1 MILSKQT
8 TQVLQNFQTINP
20 SIVIREGNVLRTM
33 SSTETVFARADIP
46 DQFPRDIAIYDLS
59 KFLGIISLSKEDSTI
74 DFQENSMIIS
84 QGNSTVRYAYC
95 PEELID
101 SPPEGKDIKAKDVV
115 VSFQLNNDVWQQ
127 VNRAMHILGFQEVAF
142 CGTDGVLSVEAL
154 STRNESSDTFSTTL
168 GETNVDFQC
177 VIDAD
182 KMRLIPDDYT
192 VEIMQLGSAHLAHFK
207 GSIAEYWIAI
217 STKSW
222 FK

>member
-8 TQVLQNFQTINP
+8 IQVLQNFQTINP
-20 SIVIREGNVLRTM
+20 SIVIREGGVLRTM
-33 SSTETVFARADIP
+33 SSTETVFAKAVVP
-46 DQFPRDIAIYDLS
+46 DRFPRSISIYDLS
-59 KFLGIISLSKEDSTI
+59 KFLGILSLTKEDSEI
-74 DFQENSMIIS
+74 DFQAKSLIIS
-84 QGNSTVRYAYC
+84 QGDSTIKYAYC

-101 SPPEGKDIKAKDVV
+101 SPPEGKDIKIKNVV

-127 VNRAMHILGFQEVAF
+127 VTRAMHVLGFQEVAF

-154 STRNESSDTFSTTL
+154 STRNDSSDTFSTVL
-168 GETNVDFQC
+168 GETNLEFQC

-192 VEIMQLGSAHLAHFK
+192 VEITSQNQSHLAHFR
-207 GSIAEYWIAI
+207 GSVAEYWIAI